1 MAAADADSFG
11 FPGTTGGSVDSFDFW
26 RNPMDNL
33 SDGAGNGG
41 FCGKD
46 AWKFSVAD
54 SLGDR
59 CGHLVPLV
67 SVGQEEYPDRWI
79 GKGDVACLVCL
90 LPVFSLRV
98 FLIFLLIA
106 FGISLVYWMIALRT
120 SCATIPLVSMLGICY
135 LPVLFF
141 RMYGC

>member
-1 MAAADADSFG
+1 
-11 FPGTTGGSVDSFDFW
+11 
-26 RNPMDNL
+26 MDNL

-67 SVGQEEYPDRWI
+67 SVGQEEYPDRVDRKRRCGFPGLFI
-79 GKGDVACLVCL
+79 AGFLFAGISD
-90 LPVFSLRV
+90 FSLDSVRD
-98 FLIFLLIA
+98 LA
-106 FGISLVYWMIALRT
+106 GILDDSA
-120 SCATIPLVSMLGICY
+120 
-135 LPVLFF
+135 
-141 RMYGC
+141 